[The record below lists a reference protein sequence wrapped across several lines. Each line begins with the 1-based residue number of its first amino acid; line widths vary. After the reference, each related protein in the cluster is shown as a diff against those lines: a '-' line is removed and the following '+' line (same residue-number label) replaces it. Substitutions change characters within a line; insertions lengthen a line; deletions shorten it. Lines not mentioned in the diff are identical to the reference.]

1 MQTKILYEDNYIM
14 VVHKPAGI
22 AVQAGRVGQAD
33 VESELK
39 NYLAVKDGG
48 QAVSGKGPY
57 LGIVHRLDQPVEGL
71 LVFAKTPKAAAAL
84 NSQLAGDSFC
94 KDYLAVVCG
103 KPEPKKQVL
112 TDYIKKEGGM
122 AKVCPLSAAGGAAP
136 LEPLKT
142 GKSGIPKKA
151 VLSYEVLMTKSV
163 EEKEISMLAV
173 RLGTGRF
180 HQIRAQLSHAGY
192 PLLGD
197 AKYGS
202 ETSRKLSQSL
212 QVRNAALCAVHLLF
226 YHPVTGEKKEYTVSP
241 KQPVF
246 TFLYA

>member
-14 VVHKPAGI
+14 VAHKPAGI

-39 NYLAVKDGG
+39 NYLAAKGG
-48 QAVSGKGPY
+48 VPAASGKPY

-84 NSQLAGDSFC
+84 NRQLAGDSFG

-112 TDYIKKEGGM
+112 TDYIKKEGGT
-122 AKVCPLSAAGGAAP
+122 AIICPLPATGGTAP
-136 LEPLKT
+136 LEPSKT
-142 GKSGIPKKA
+142 GKPGIPKKA
-151 VLSYEVLMTKSV
+151 ELSYEVLTTKSV
-163 EEKEISMLAV
+163 EEEEISMLAV
-173 RLGTGRF
+173 RLKTGRF

-202 ETSRKLSQSL
+202 EKSCRVSQNL
-212 QVRNAALCAVHLLF
+212 QVRNVALCAVHLLF

-241 KQPVF
+241 GQPVF
-246 TFLYA
+246 TLLHA

>member
-1 MQTKILYEDNYIM
+1 MQTKILYEDNHIM

-39 NYLAVKDGG
+39 NYLAVKSGR
-48 QAVSGKGPY
+48 QAALGKKSY
-57 LGIVHRLDQPVEGL
+57 LGVVHRLDQPVEGL

-84 NSQLAGDSFC
+84 NSQLAGDIFC

-103 KPEPKKQVL
+103 KPDPERQMLV
-112 TDYIKKEGGM
+112 DYIEKEGGM
-122 AKVCPLSAAGGAAP
+122 AKVCSLSS
-136 LEPLKT
+136 EHLKT
-142 GKSGIPKKA
+142 EESGISKKA
-151 VLSYEVLMTKSV
+151 VLSYEVLKTKFV
-163 EEKEISMLAV
+163 EEEEISMLAV
-173 RLGTGRF
+173 RLKTGRF
-180 HQIRAQLSHAGY
+180 HQIRVQLSHAGY

-197 AKYGS
+197 AKYGNVK
-202 ETSRKLSQSL
+202 SRELSQSL
-212 QVRNAALCAVHLLF
+212 QVRNVALCAVHLLF

-246 TFLYA
+246 TFFHA

>member
-14 VVHKPAGI
+14 VVNNPAGI

-39 NYLAVKDGG
+39 NYLAVKGGG

-122 AKVCPLSAAGGAAP
+122 AKVCPLSAAGGTAP

-142 GKSGIPKKA
+142 GKPGIPKK
-151 VLSYEVLMTKSV
+151 
-163 EEKEISMLAV
+163 I
-173 RLGTGRF
+173 
-180 HQIRAQLSHAGY
+180 
-192 PLLGD
+192 
-197 AKYGS
+197 
-202 ETSRKLSQSL
+202 
-212 QVRNAALCAVHLLF
+212 
-226 YHPVTGEKKEYTVSP
+226 
-241 KQPVF
+241 
-246 TFLYA
+246 